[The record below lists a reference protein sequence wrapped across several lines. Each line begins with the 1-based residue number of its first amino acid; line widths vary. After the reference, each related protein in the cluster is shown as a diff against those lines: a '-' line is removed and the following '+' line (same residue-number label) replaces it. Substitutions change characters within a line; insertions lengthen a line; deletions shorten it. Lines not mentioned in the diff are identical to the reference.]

1 MIFAGILAGG
11 VGSRMENA
19 VMPKQFIEVA
29 GVPIMIRT
37 LRTFLS
43 CERIDKIVVS
53 MNTDW
58 EGRYYRLFEEY
69 ELDMSRIRAV
79 PGGDS
84 RFTSLINV
92 AKGAAEIDCSDANI
106 MVSHDCARLFVPKR
120 IIEENID
127 AMGEFS
133 VVTTSL
139 PVIDTVL
146 SSDDGRSST
155 SVPDRS
161 KLFNDQGPQTFY
173 VNKFLEYAQALPKE
187 RLPEFIEAGKLYL
200 EHGEKIGIIKGDRFN
215 FKVTNDFDLKYSEF
229 LVREGYVR

>member
-11 VGSRMENA
+11 TGSRMENA
-19 VMPKQFIEVA
+19 VQPKQFIEVS
-29 GVPIMIRT
+29 GVPILIRT

-43 CERIDKIVVS
+43 VDAIDKIVMS

-58 EGRYYRLFEEY
+58 EFKYHELFDAFGIDRDRVI
-69 ELDMSRIRAV
+69 LV

-84 RFTSLINV
+84 RFTSMINV
-92 AKGAAEIDCSDANI
+92 VKGAKAADDGNDSII
-106 MVSHDCARLFVPKR
+106 ITHDCARLFVSKE
-120 IIEENID
+120 IVEENIA
-127 AMGEFS
+127 AMKEFS

-146 SSDDGRSST
+146 SSEDGRCTT

-173 VNKFLEYAQALPKE
+173 IDTFLDYVDQLPE
-187 RLPEFIEAGKLYL
+187 ARLPEFIEAGKLYL
-200 EHGEKIGIIKGDRFN
+200 EHGEKIGIIKGNRYN
-215 FKVTNDFDLKYSEF
+215 FKVTNDFDLKYAEF
-229 LVREGYVR
+229 LLREGYVK

>member
-1 MIFAGILAGG
+1 MVFAGILAGG
-11 VGSRMENA
+11 TGSRMENA
-19 VMPKQFIEVA
+19 VQPKQFIEVA
-29 GVPIMIRT
+29 GVPVFIRT

-43 CERIDKIVVS
+43 VEAIDRIVVS
-53 MNTDW
+53 TNVDW
-58 EGRYYRLFEEY
+58 AWKYEKLMDDFEIDKEKVI
-69 ELDMSRIRAV
+69 LT

-84 RFTSLINV
+84 RFTSLINIV
-92 AKGAAEIDCSDANI
+92 KAAKAADDGENSII
-106 MVSHDCARLFVPKR
+106 VTHDCARLFVTR
-120 IIEENID
+120 EIIEENIA
-127 AMGEFS
+127 AMKEFS

-146 SSDDGRSST
+146 QSEDGRCST

-173 VNKFLEYAQALPKE
+173 IDTFLDYVSRLPEE

-200 EHGEKIGIIKGDRFN
+200 ENGEKIGIVKGSRYN

-229 LVREGYVR
+229 LIREGYVK